1 MNTWYL
7 GIHQPNWLASP
18 TLAEV
23 PVFISRRTF
32 YDRRAGR
39 YRRTFPRAGGRY
51 AIDSGGFTELKDH
64 GRWIITPA
72 EYVDFLDRVWEE
84 TGAYDFA
91 APMDWMCEPAVIAGG
106 RFAGLHFVGTGLS
119 EAEHQRLTLDNFL
132 DLRTRAPRR
141 RVAPVLQAWRRRGYL
156 RHRAMYAAAGID
168 LSAEPVV
175 GLGSVCRR
183 QNTDEVA
190 DIINALLDSG
200 VRNLHGFGFKVEGL
214 RRCWPDLTTER
225 RSPCRSVPAPPVC
238 PRCPADLGGELPA
251 VRPRM
256 APQARPAT
264 NAPLRAA
271 ARPVRRLGGRR
282 MTSRPSIRSTAT

>member
-64 GRWIITPA
+64 GGWTTTPA

-214 RRCWPDLTTER
+214 RRCWPDLTTADSLSWSKDGRHAGPCQHPPYARGAQPISEANCLPYALAWRRRHVRPPTRPYER
-225 RSPCRSVPAPPVC
+225 QLDLF
-238 PRCPADLGGELPA
+238 ADLEDVA
-251 VRPRM
+251 
-256 APQARPAT
+256 
-264 NAPLRAA
+264 
-271 ARPVRRLGGRR
+271 
-282 MTSRPSIRSTAT
+282 

>member
-1 MNTWYL
+1 VNTWYL
-7 GIHQPNWLASP
+7 GIHMPNWLARP
-18 TLAEV
+18 ELAEV

-39 YRRTFPRAGGRY
+39 YRRTFPRAAGRY

-64 GRWIITPA
+64 GRWTITPA

-91 APMDWMCEPAVIAGG
+91 APMDWMCEPAVISGG

-183 QNTDEVA
+183 QDTDEAA
-190 DIINALLDSG
+190 DIIDSLLDSG
-200 VRNLHGFGFKVEGL
+200 VRNLHGFGFKIEGL
-214 RRCWPDLTTER
+214 RRCWAQLATADSLSWSKDGR
-225 RSPCRSVPAPPVC
+225 HAGPCQHPPYSRGSQPISEANC
-238 PRCPADLGGELPA
+238 LPYA
-251 VRPRM
+251 LAWRHRHVRPPTRHYERQLDLF
-256 APQARPAT
+256 ADCEE
-264 NAPLRAA
+264 AA
-271 ARPVRRLGGRR
+271 
-282 MTSRPSIRSTAT
+282 